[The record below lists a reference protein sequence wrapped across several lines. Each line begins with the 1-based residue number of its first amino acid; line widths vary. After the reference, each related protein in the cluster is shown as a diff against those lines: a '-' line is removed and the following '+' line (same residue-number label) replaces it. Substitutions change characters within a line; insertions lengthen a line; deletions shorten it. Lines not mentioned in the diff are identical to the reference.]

1 MTFQQLEYIV
11 AVDKYRHFVNAAT
24 ACGVTQATL
33 SSLIQKLEEEID
45 VIIFDRSKRPIE
57 PTTLGKKIIAQAN
70 LILHNSK
77 ELRELVAS
85 ERSEESGTLRL
96 GIVPSVACY
105 LYPTLV
111 KLLRAEHPNIAIEC
125 YEEPA
130 DPLISKMQHSEL
142 DMAVLPSHTIEKSN
156 LMGIELY
163 TERFMAYVSA
173 SHRLSQQQWVRPE
186 DLQDGEIWT
195 LTEFHDRYPALIN
208 LTRQSPFHPSQI
220 AAGSFATL
228 LQMVDVGG
236 GHTIIPQLMEK
247 ILSADQKQ
255 RLKLILSDKT
265 FRTVSLVI
273 REDYMRERMLNIIVA
288 AIKQII
294 PDDMLVERLKKFS
307 KITI

>member
-33 SSLIQKLEEEID
+33 SSLIQKLEDEID

-57 PTTLGKKIIAQAN
+57 PTALGKKIIAQAN

-96 GIVPSVACY
+96 GIVSSVACY

-111 KLLRAEHPNIAIEC
+111 KLLRAEHPNIAVEC
-125 YEEPA
+125 YEEHV
-130 DPLISKMQHSEL
+130 DTLITKMQRSEL
-142 DMAVLPSHTIEKSN
+142 DMAIVPSHTIEKTN
-156 LMGIELY
+156 LMGIDLY
-163 TERFMAYVSA
+163 TERFMTYVSG
-173 SHRLSQQQWVRPE
+173 SHRLSQQQWVRTE
-186 DLQDGEIWT
+186 DLLDGEIWK

-208 LTRQSPFHPSQI
+208 LTRQSDFHRSHLI
-220 AAGSFATL
+220 IGSFPTL
-228 LQMVDVGG
+228 IQMVDVGG
-236 GHTIIPQLMEK
+236 GYTILPQLMEK
-247 ILSADQKQ
+247 ILSAEQRT

-273 REDYMRERMLNIIVA
+273 REDYMRERMLNIIVS

-294 PDDMLVERLKKFS
+294 PDDMLVERLKKFN